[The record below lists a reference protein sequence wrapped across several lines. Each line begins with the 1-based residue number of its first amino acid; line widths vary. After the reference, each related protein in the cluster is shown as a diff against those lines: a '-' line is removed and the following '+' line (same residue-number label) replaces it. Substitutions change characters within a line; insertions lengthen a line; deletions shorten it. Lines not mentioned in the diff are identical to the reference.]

1 MYKYLLFTLL
11 TLAPCFANACPEWL
25 NQPIQQLRSDKLLPL
40 CELTKDKVV
49 LIVNTASKCG
59 FTKQFAD
66 LEKLYQQ
73 YKEQGLLII
82 GFPSDSFM
90 QEHDDSEAIADV
102 CYINYGVTFPMAESS
117 AVRGK
122 KANAVFAHLNETL
135 GAPVWNF
142 NKYLINRNGVA
153 IEKFGSRTAP
163 LDKELTQAIEKLLAE
178 EK

>member
-1 MYKYLLFTLL
+1 MYKLLAATVITILPLL
-11 TLAPCFANACPEWL
+11 ANACPAWL
-25 NQPIQQLRSDKLLPL
+25 SQPVQQLRSEKQLNL

-59 FTKQFAD
+59 FTNQFAD

-73 YKEQGLLII
+73 YNTQDFVII

-102 CYINYGVTFPMAESS
+102 CYVNYGVTFPMAESS

-122 KANAVFAHLNETL
+122 NANAVFVHLNETL
-135 GAPVWNF
+135 GAPSWNF
-142 NKYLINRNGVA
+142 NKYLINREGVA

-163 LDKELTQAIEKLLAE
+163 LDKELTNAIEKLLARAP
-178 EK
+178 